1 MLQNHALCG
10 PISQARYDLYQFLF
24 YNALLVSRRRLNKER
39 VSVKADNPFDLI
51 LPAAMA
57 KVAEEA
63 GVYKATKHPMTTF
76 YLAITAGVFI
86 SIAFV
91 FYITATTGTA
101 AMPFGIAKLI
111 GGICFSLG
119 LILCVICGADLF
131 TSTVLIVVAKASG
144 RITWGQLARNWI
156 NVYVGNL
163 IGCLLF
169 VLLMWLSGEYMTAN
183 GGWGL
188 NVLQTADHKMHHTF
202 IEAVALG
209 ILANLMVCL
218 AVWMSYSGRSLMD
231 KAMIMVLPVAMFVAS
246 GFEHSIANMFMIPM
260 GIVIRNFA
268 SPEFWTAV
276 GSTPESFS
284 HLTIMNF
291 ITDNL
296 IPVTIGNIIGGGLL
310 VGLTY
315 WVIYLRGD
323 NHH

>member
-1 MLQNHALCG
+1 M
-10 PISQARYDLYQFLF
+10 
-24 YNALLVSRRRLNKER
+24 
-39 VSVKADNPFDLI
+39 KADNPFDLL

-57 KVAEEA
+57 KVAEDA
-63 GVYKATKHPMTTF
+63 GVYKATKHPLKTF

-101 AMPFGIAKLI
+101 GVPFGFAKLV

-119 LILCVICGADLF
+119 LMLVVVCGADLF

-144 RITWGQLARNWI
+144 RITWKQLGLNWL

-163 IGCLLF
+163 IGALF
-169 VLLMWLSGEYMTAN
+169 FVALMWFAGEYMTAN
-183 GGWGL
+183 GAWGL
-188 NVLQTADHKMHHTF
+188 NVLQTADHKLHHTF
-202 IEAVALG
+202 VEAVCLG

-218 AVWMSYSGRSLMD
+218 AVWMSYSGRSVMD
-231 KAMIMVLPVAMFVAS
+231 KMFAMVLPVAMFVAS
-246 GFEHSIANMFMIPM
+246 GFEHSIANMFMIPL
-260 GIVIRNFA
+260 GIVIKNFA
-268 SPEFWTAV
+268 APEFWQAV
-276 GSTPESFS
+276 GAAPEQFS
-284 HLTIMNF
+284 NLTVSHF

-315 WVIYLRGD
+315 WVIYLRGGD
-323 NHH
+323 KH

>member
-1 MLQNHALCG
+1 
-10 PISQARYDLYQFLF
+10 
-24 YNALLVSRRRLNKER
+24 
-39 VSVKADNPFDLI
+39 VKADNPFDLL

-57 KVAEEA
+57 KVAEDV
-63 GVYKATKHPMTTF
+63 GVYKATKHPLTTF
-76 YLAITAGVFI
+76 YLAITAGMFI

-101 AMPFGIAKLI
+101 TIPFGIAKLI
-111 GGICFSLG
+111 GGTCFSLG

-144 RITWGQLARNWI
+144 RITWGQLAKNWI

-163 IGCLLF
+163 CGALMF
-169 VLLMWLSGEYMTAN
+169 VALIWLSGMYMTAN
-183 GGWGL
+183 GAWGL

-202 IEAVALG
+202 IEAVCLG

-218 AVWMSYSGRSLMD
+218 AVWMSYSGRTLMD
-231 KAMIMVLPVAMFVAS
+231 KMFAMILPVAMFVAC
-246 GFEHSIANMFMIPM
+246 GFEHSIANMFMIPL
-260 GIVIRNFA
+260 GIVVRNFA

-276 GSTPESFS
+276 GSSPDNFS
-284 HLTIMNF
+284 HLTVLNF

-296 IPVTIGNIIGGGLL
+296 IPVTIGNIIGGGVL

-315 WVIYLRGD
+315 WVIYLRGGD
-323 NHH
+323 KH

>member
-1 MLQNHALCG
+1 M
-10 PISQARYDLYQFLF
+10 
-24 YNALLVSRRRLNKER
+24 
-39 VSVKADNPFDLI
+39 KADNPFDLL

-57 KVAEEA
+57 KVAEDA
-63 GVYKATKHPMTTF
+63 GVYKATKHPLKTF

-101 AMPFGIAKLI
+101 GVPFGFAKLV

-119 LILCVICGADLF
+119 LMLVVVCGADLF

-144 RITWGQLARNWI
+144 RITWRQLGLNWL

-163 IGCLLF
+163 IGALF
-169 VLLMWLSGEYMTAN
+169 FVALMWFAGEHMTAN
-183 GGWGL
+183 GAWGL
-188 NVLQTADHKMHHTF
+188 NVLQTTDHKLHHTF
-202 IEAVALG
+202 VEAVCLG

-231 KAMIMVLPVAMFVAS
+231 KMFAMVLPVAMFVAS
-246 GFEHSIANMFMIPM
+246 GFEHSIANMFMIPL
-260 GIVIRNFA
+260 GIVIKNFA
-268 SPEFWTAV
+268 APEFWQAI
-276 GSTPESFS
+276 GAAPEQFS
-284 HLTIMNF
+284 NLTVSHF

-315 WVIYLRGD
+315 WVIYLRGGD
-323 NHH
+323 KH